1 MTIHSLAQ
9 LKNTLGGFMLT
20 NLLDIYSYP
29 FMTRALIAGLAISIC
44 AALLGTNLVL
54 RKQSMISDGLSH
66 VAFGAT
72 IIALA
77 LGFAPLE
84 LTIPIVIVASYLIL
98 QINNRRNINADAAI
112 AVLSASA
119 LAIGIIINSITK
131 GINIDINSYLFGSI
145 LAISTHDLVITVI
158 ATAIILL
165 LYVIFYRQIFAITL
179 DELFAKAIG
188 IKTKL
193 YNAILAALCSII
205 IVLGMRMLGALLIS
219 ILTIFPC
226 LSAIRLTHSFKATAI
241 ISVILSISCFIFG
254 LTASYIYNLPTGASI
269 VVANLVCFTLCTI
282 YHKIK

>member
-1 MTIHSLAQ
+1 MQNAFS
-9 LKNTLGGFMLT
+9 
-20 NLLDIYSYP
+20 
-29 FMTRALIAGLAISIC
+29 AGLAISIC

-84 LTIPIVIVASYLIL
+84 LTITIVVIASYLIL
-98 QINNRRNINADAAI
+98 QINNQHKINADAAI
-112 AVLSASA
+112 AILSASA
-119 LAIGIIINSITK
+119 LAIGVIVNSISK

-145 LAISTHDLVITVI
+145 LAISSHDLVITI
-158 ATAIILL
+158 CATIIILV

-179 DELFAKAIG
+179 DETFAKAIG

-193 YNAILAALCSII
+193 YNAILSALCSIL

-219 ILTIFPC
+219 SLLIFPC
-226 LSAIRLTHSFKATAI
+226 LSAMRISKSFKTTTIVSA
-241 ISVILSISCFIFG
+241 ILSIACFIFG
-254 LTASYIYNLPTGASI
+254 LTASYIYSLPTGASI
-269 VVANLVCFTLCTI
+269 VIANLICFCLCVI
-282 YHKIK
+282 YNKVK